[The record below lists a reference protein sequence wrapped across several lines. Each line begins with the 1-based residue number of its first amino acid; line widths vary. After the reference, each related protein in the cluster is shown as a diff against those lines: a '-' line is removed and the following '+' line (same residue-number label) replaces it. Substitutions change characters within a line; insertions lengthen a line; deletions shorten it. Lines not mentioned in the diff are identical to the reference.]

1 MVFFGTPHA
10 GANGAEFQ
18 AVLNN
23 IARIFVPGNS
33 KILQLLK
40 RDSDYLRY
48 LTELYSSISS
58 HFKTV
63 FFYEEFNTPLFKGA
77 SIMVNRFAS
86 YNYTEFITL
95 ICRLFQRH
103 LRLFWEQP
111 TVLPLH
117 CTSTILTW

>member
-1 MVFFGTPHA
+1 MDLYADRCVKALVTCDSARQGSNEEYRSIKLSTYGVVFFGTPHA

-48 LTELYSSISS
+48 LTELYSPISS
-58 HFKTV
+58 HFKTI
-63 FFYEEFNTPLFKGA
+63 FFYEEFKTPLFKGA
-77 SIMVNRFAS
+77 SVMVK
-86 YNYTEFITL
+86 
-95 ICRLFQRH
+95 
-103 LRLFWEQP
+103 
-111 TVLPLH
+111 
-117 CTSTILTW
+117 CTYFL